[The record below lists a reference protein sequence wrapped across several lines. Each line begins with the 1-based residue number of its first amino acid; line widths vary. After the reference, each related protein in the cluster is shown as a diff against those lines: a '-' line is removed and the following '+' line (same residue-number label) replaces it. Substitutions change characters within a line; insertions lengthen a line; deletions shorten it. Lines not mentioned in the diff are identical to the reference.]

1 MIEIFALTAY
11 DWEFTEHYLY
21 NMKDIPNKEQLDHI
35 WKIAYTIAK
44 SKVRSGIRTEPDSHE
59 ILIEMVNLLKE
70 NGIYP
75 LKIWDYDVN
84 NKKTYFKLTIIFTY
98 YYTILLNT

>member
-1 MIEIFALTAY
+1 MNEIFALTAY

-21 NMKDIPNKEQLDHI
+21 DMRDIPNKEDLDHI
-35 WKIAYTIAK
+35 WKVAYTVAK
-44 SKVRSGIRTEPDSHE
+44 SKVRSGIRTEPNPDE

-75 LKIWDYDVN
+75 LKIWDYDVG
-84 NKKTYFKLTIIFTY
+84 NKKIREDDSL
-98 YYTILLNT
+98 

>member
-21 NMKDIPNKEQLDHI
+21 DMRDIPNKEDLDHI
-35 WKIAYTIAK
+35 WKVAYSVAK
-44 SKVRSGIRTEPDSHE
+44 SKVRSGIRTEPNPDE
-59 ILIEMVNLLKE
+59 ILREMVKLLKE

-75 LKIWDYDVN
+75 LKIWDYDVS
-84 NKKTYFKLTIIFTY
+84 NKKIREED
-98 YYTILLNT
+98 IL

>member
-84 NKKTYFKLTIIFTY
+84 NKKIREEDSL
-98 YYTILLNT
+98 